1 MLFPNPATDNFTLEF
16 TSNSEFFGEGRISIK
31 NMLGAEIFT
40 QNTTVMSG
48 AVYQEGNLNTK
59 IASGIYIV
67 ELQICD
73 QKWKQQLVV
82 Q

>member
-48 AVYQEGNLNTK
+48 AVYQEVNLNTK

-67 ELQICD
+67 ELQIGD